1 MAVCVGFD
9 LILERGLYQAFHLQL
24 AIGHHKL
31 GGEGALRP
39 AEESPEHLACEGNN
53 TTRRSR
59 NIELAGADRK
69 GIRHGKG
76 KRGKGRKRSG
86 CGKRGNVGLNP
97 ASAL

>member
-1 MAVCVGFD
+1 
-9 LILERGLYQAFHLQL
+9 
-24 AIGHHKL
+24 
-31 GGEGALRP
+31 
-39 AEESPEHLACEGNN
+39 LACEGNN